1 LGARIRAAQIKLPE
15 RGSARVDDWARNSE
29 RFLVKIVIIGRIM
42 RSRYS
47 DEKRKAPT
55 LADNKI
61 LWSPSDER
69 VQNSAMYRFM
79 KSQSCD
85 SYAELQ
91 SWAINNSAAFWQAV
105 CDFGEVRFTKEA
117 SVVVHQPGDMT
128 TAEWFKDA
136 ELSFPE
142 HVLRQTGSR
151 PAIIFRGENGARR
164 ALSYDE
170 LRSQV
175 ASISAGLR
183 DAGVVKGDRVA
194 GFLPNCP
201 EAIVAML
208 AATSIGAIWSS
219 CSPDFGINGV
229 VDRFGQIAPKVLFC
243 ADGYFYNGK
252 RFDSLD
258 AVGGV
263 LKQISSIEKTVV
275 VPFTRDDVDIGGL
288 GNGVM
293 WQDIMVPNARLN
305 CTPTEF
311 NHPLYI
317 MYSSG
322 TTGVPKCIVHGA
334 GGTLIQ
340 HIKEHSLHCDIG
352 PEDRVFYFTTC
363 GWMMWNWL
371 VSALT
376 AGATIILYDGSPFLD
391 DGRGL
396 WKMAED
402 EAVTVFGTS
411 AKFISALEKAGV
423 RPRDEFDLPAL
434 KTILSTGSVLAPES
448 FDYVYDAISAEVQ
461 LSSISGGTDIISCF
475 AGGNPL
481 LPVRR
486 GELQCLALGM
496 QVQIYNDDGEAVIGQ
511 NGELVCSNAFPSM
524 PVGFWND
531 PDDQK
536 YHAAYFDR
544 FPGVWAHGDYA
555 EITPNG
561 GMVIYG
567 RSDAVLNPG
576 GVRIGTAEI
585 YRQVEKLDEVLE
597 SIAIGQ
603 DWDDDVRVVLFVHLR
618 DGISLDAALQGK
630 IRAVIREN
638 TTPRHVPEKIVEV
651 EEIPRTISGKIV
663 ELAVR
668 NVVHGRAVKNM
679 DALANPD
686 ALRHFKNRQELAST

>member
-1 LGARIRAAQIKLPE
+1 
-15 RGSARVDDWARNSE
+15 
-29 RFLVKIVIIGRIM
+29 M

-352 PEDRVFYFTTC
+352 PGDRVFYFTTC

-524 PVGFWND
+524 PVGIWND